1 MEGFLPQL
9 VLILLLIVLF
19 GFFNEKVTKLN
30 YEISLMLFTIILMF
44 VALVVSLLLGGNAER
59 IIKEVQTI
67 NINEF
72 LMEGVICFMLF
83 AGCCNIRLEDF
94 EKNARQVTVLAI
106 VATLLGALIYGF
118 MFYGLSYLFGAKL
131 SIPVCLM
138 FGSIVAPTD
147 PIAATGILKKFGLPK
162 GISFLIE
169 AESLLN
175 DGVGAALFVF
185 FSSMVVADSNVKFF
199 EVMGK
204 QLFGAVLVGVLVTLV
219 CYIVFAKTKDNTR
232 RITVS
237 LLAVS
242 ASYLLC
248 EIFGF
253 SGPIASVVC
262 GVLFAYLRRVEK
274 KRKNIEIEAKEYTT
288 FWEIADY
295 LFNSVLYIMLG
306 LSFLRIL
313 NMPHVL
319 MTSIGAIIC
328 NTVARFVSL
337 FISSNIMGE
346 IPDGYDKLSFVKL
359 LSWGALRGGLSIA
372 LAMSTQNMLDADT
385 YHIVLGGT
393 YAVVFFTTVVQ
404 GLSMKQVY
412 NRISKKVG

>member
-1 MEGFLPQL
+1 M
-9 VLILLLIVLF
+9 
-19 GFFNEKVTKLN
+19 
-30 YEISLMLFTIILMF
+30 
-44 VALVVSLLLGGNAER
+44 
-59 IIKEVQTI
+59 
-67 NINEF
+67 
-72 LMEGVICFMLF
+72 
-83 AGCCNIRLEDF
+83 
-94 EKNARQVTVLAI
+94 
-106 VATLLGALIYGF
+106 
-118 MFYGLSYLFGAKL
+118 
-131 SIPVCLM
+131 
-138 FGSIVAPTD
+138 
-147 PIAATGILKKFGLPK
+147 
-162 GISFLIE
+162 
-169 AESLLN
+169 
-175 DGVGAALFVF
+175 
-185 FSSMVVADSNVKFF
+185 
-199 EVMGK
+199 
-204 QLFGAVLVGVLVTLV
+204 
-219 CYIVFAKTKDNTR
+219 
-232 RITVS
+232 
-237 LLAVS
+237 
-242 ASYLLC
+242 
-248 EIFGF
+248 
-253 SGPIASVVC
+253 VC

-274 KRKNIEIEAKEYTT
+274 KRKNIEIETKEYTT